1 MPSLAKRL
9 PVKFRRAQ
17 MKRRFSSRSA
27 WQWKISPLRYSFI
40 DRQKNNQ
47 KKLSDRINRMNWIA
61 DSVTPLQLG
70 KKIFGFTA
78 RSVRSSL
85 IFRPGLAID
94 KFKVW
99 IEMGDPIR

>member
-1 MPSLAKRL
+1 
-9 PVKFRRAQ
+9 
-17 MKRRFSSRSA
+17 
-27 WQWKISPLRYSFI
+27 
-40 DRQKNNQ
+40 
-47 KKLSDRINRMNWIA
+47 MNWIA